1 MIELAEKR
9 TRLSSFQL
17 RWLLVISA
25 AVVLGLGLVL
35 LFLLTQAADNR
46 ELYEQNYRQL
56 FGLNVVVA
64 TLLMSV
70 IA

>member
-46 ELYEQNYRQL
+46 ELYE
-56 FGLNVVVA
+56 
-64 TLLMSV
+64 
-70 IA
+70 

>member
-9 TRLSSFQL
+9 TRLSGFQL

-25 AVVLGLGLVL
+25 AVVMGLGLVL

-46 ELYEQNYRQL
+46 ELY
-56 FGLNVVVA
+56 
-64 TLLMSV
+64 
-70 IA
+70 